1 LASKPNGRA
10 DEPREAAGKHGG
22 APDDLLERILSRK
35 NLLQAWKR
43 VKANGGAPG
52 LDGMT
57 VRAFP
62 GSNCN
67 WPFPSVL

>member
-1 LASKPNGRA
+1 
-10 DEPREAAGKHGG
+10 
-22 APDDLLERILSRK
+22 LERILSRK

-57 VRAFP
+57 VRAFQAP
-62 GSNCN
+62 TVIGLFLQCFDRTGNGFFGIRRAGGEHQCRNSKQ
-67 WPFPSVL
+67 